1 MFQGDISRA
10 AMLVERDAPSQQ
22 TFNPVFRAQRT
33 EYGQPDIGSNS
44 SSWQLQG
51 LAANARTTAQERS
64 ALAWSQSTSSESLH
78 VTPHTAQTGAQLR
91 SDDDIPA
98 EAEAVSMA
106 DLLADDRRATA
117 EWVSSSSSSE
127 DLASP
132 LRSMSFPNMALMGAF
147 QQEELVSPRG
157 LGRDASLPVS
167 VQSGLHAELWS
178 SGHQQSPGL
187 TLRQR
192 FMQEQQQRPEG
203 HPADQPGPE
212 QVDIWAAL
220 ERQPSPVITLRQ
232 RFGQA
237 QQQNL
242 PQDIERQ
249 GIQSSLAV
257 LELSSEDIVLQEASP
272 GQEQTASEA
281 PGSALSAQEP
291 RGLMVH
297 QQSDLQPQLDG
308 VSARTAARRLSQV
321 KTVSATID
329 VVPQAK
335 GRRLSK
341 LTSTSSSDPA
351 FDADE
356 FANRGVHFGSAAGP
370 DQQEG
375 SFQQAQPRL
384 SLPRAKSSLK
394 QHRSAPD
401 SLRRRS
407 FRSAVSFAAVTTA
420 SERSSDDSDTGKS
433 KPVVSAAASPLLKT
447 ASSVWAMITGGGGTS
462 SAAAAAAYTPAR
474 TESREYDDTSTAKPA
489 RPPPMASSK
498 WQAASKKAAATAR
511 SMPSKRPLSRFGTFF
526 DVVVQETAAHGK
538 PSLSRRLGQ
547 DHVRLGVR
555 MLLEARE
562 SGSRESMRSEQGSG
576 LQHQASLVKV
586 MQVLTAKHIAKSLS
600 TASAVQV
607 RAMMTGRHV
616 TTLCP

>member
-10 AMLVERDAPSQQ
+10 AMLLEHDAPSQQ
-22 TFNPVFRAQRT
+22 AFNPLFRAQRT
-33 EYGQPDIGSNS
+33 QYGQLDIGCNS

-51 LAANARTTAQERS
+51 LAANARTTAQEMS

-78 VTPHTAQTGAQLR
+78 VASHTAQTDAQP
-91 SDDDIPA
+91 SSDDIPA

-106 DLLADDRRATA
+106 DLLADDWQASA

-127 DLASP
+127 DLAVP
-132 LRSMSFPNMALMGAF
+132 LRSMSFPNIALMGAF
-147 QQEELVSPRG
+147 RQEELVSPRG
-157 LGRDASLPVS
+157 LGKDTSLPVS
-167 VQSGLHAELWS
+167 VQLGLHPDLWS

-192 FMQEQQQRPEG
+192 FMQEQQQGPEE
-203 HPADQPGPE
+203 HPANQPGPE

-232 RFGQA
+232 RFGQG
-237 QQQNL
+237 QQQDV
-242 PQDIERQ
+242 QRQ
-249 GIQSSLAV
+249 GVQSSRAV
-257 LELSSEDIVLQEASP
+257 LELSPEDIVLQEAGP
-272 GQEQTASEA
+272 GQEQTAPDAS
-281 PGSALSAQEP
+281 GSALSAQEP
-291 RGLMVH
+291 KGPMVH
-297 QQSDLQPQLDG
+297 QQSGLQPQLDG

-321 KTVSATID
+321 KTMPATGFAASID
-329 VVPQAK
+329 VVPKAK

-341 LTSTSSSDPA
+341 LTSTSSSGSA
-351 FDADE
+351 IDADE
-356 FANRGVHFGSAAGP
+356 LTNKGVHFGSAAGP

-375 SFQQAQPRL
+375 SFQQARPRL

-394 QHRSAPD
+394 QNRSTPD

-407 FRSAVSFAAVTTA
+407 FRSSVSFAAVSHA
-420 SERSSDDSDTGKS
+420 SESSSDNSDTGKS

-474 TESREYDDTSTAKPA
+474 TESRDYDDISAAKPP
-489 RPPPMASSK
+489 RPPPMASNR
-498 WQAASKKAAATAR
+498 WQAASKKAAETAR
-511 SMPSKRPLSRFGTFF
+511 NMPIKRPLSRFGTFF
-526 DVVVQETAAHGK
+526 DVVVHETAAHGK

-547 DHVRLGVR
+547 EHVQLGVR

-562 SGSRESMRSEQGSG
+562 SSSKLEGTRSVQGSG

-586 MQVLTAKHIAKSLS
+586 MQVLSAKHMARSLS
-600 TASAVQV
+600 TASAIQV
-607 RAMMTGRHV
+607 RAI
-616 TTLCP
+616 